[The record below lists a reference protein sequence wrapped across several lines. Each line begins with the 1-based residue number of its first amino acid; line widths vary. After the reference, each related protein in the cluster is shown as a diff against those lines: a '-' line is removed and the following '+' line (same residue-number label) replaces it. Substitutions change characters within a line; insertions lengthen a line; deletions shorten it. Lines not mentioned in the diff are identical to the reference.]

1 MMNLTPEERV
11 YADAVGELVAAEVE
25 EAESFLVRKH
35 EVGGK
40 VRSDWEARAMA
51 CIDTDAGVTKAR
63 GAVEI
68 AKNRMQAGYLEP
80 QVTSP
85 SWSPT
90 PLDRTNSRRT
100 GPEETDREPLDLEDW
115 RNRSAYEPD

>member
-1 MMNLTPEERV
+1 MMNLTPKERV

-68 AKNRMQAGYLEP
+68 AKNRMQVGYIEP
-80 QVTSP
+80 TYPPLVA
-85 SWSPT
+85 
-90 PLDRTNSRRT
+90 LDRTNSHRT
-100 GPEETDREPLDLEDW
+100 GPDETDRES
-115 RNRSAYEPD
+115 N